1 MEISGIISAIIIGI
15 IIGVLGRLVVPGRQ
29 RIGILLTI
37 VVGIVAALVGAAIAG
52 ALDVSDTN
60 GIDWIEWLIQIGLAA
75 VGVAAL
81 DRSRSGRSGRTRSR
95 R

>member
-1 MEISGIISAIIIGI
+1 MEISGIISAIVIGI
-15 IIGVLGRLVVPGRQ
+15 VIGVLGRLVVPGRQ

-37 VVGIVAALVGAAIAG
+37 LVGIVAALIGS
-52 ALDVSDTN
+52 ALASAFGVADTK

-75 VGVAAL
+75 LGVAAL
-81 DRSRSGRSGRTRSR
+81 DRSRAR

>member
-29 RIGILLTI
+29 HIGIVLTI
-37 VVGIVAALVGAAIAG
+37 VVGIVAALLGAAIASG
-52 ALDVSDTN
+52 LGVADTK

-75 VGVAAL
+75 VGIAAL
-81 DRSRSGRSGRTRSR
+81 DRSRAR

>member
-29 RIGILLTI
+29 HIGIVLTI
-37 VVGIVAALVGAAIAG
+37 VVGIVAALLGAAIASG
-52 ALDVSDTN
+52 LGVADTK

-75 VGVAAL
+75 VGIAAL
-81 DRSRSGRSGRTRSR
+81 DRTRVR